1 MAISMSRRERTI
13 LIVTIVVGA
22 VALVY
27 RFGLQDVFNTLT
39 SASDQL
45 AQEEKTYREYIQD
58 LKRKD
63 AVDRDYQKLERSYSI
78 GLQGTKE
85 FTGGIEQN
93 FAAFGMTGTRY
104 DPPEEALVEG
114 AEDYGYVKLRIRC
127 DGEIEMIRKMLTL
140 FDKQALL
147 VEELKLT
154 GQLDFP
160 RIGVD
165 VRVSQIVK
173 TSPEMRAKM
182 EKQPRASG
190 TVIRP
195 RARQPVGE

>member
-13 LIVTIVVGA
+13 LVVTLAVIAVG
-22 VALVY
+22 LVY
-27 RFGLQDVFNTLT
+27 RFGLQDAFSSLT
-39 SASDQL
+39 AGSEQL
-45 AQEEKTYREYIQD
+45 AQEGKTYKEYIED

-63 AVDRDYQKLERSYSI
+63 AVDRDYQKLEQNYSI
-78 GLQGTKE
+78 SLQGTKE

-127 DGEIEMIRKMLTL
+127 DGTIEMIRRMLAY

-147 VEELKLT
+147 VEDLKLS
-154 GQLDFP
+154 GQLDSD
-160 RIGVD
+160 RISVD

-182 EKQPRASG
+182 EKQPRVAG
-190 TVIRP
+190 TVVRP
-195 RARQPVGE
+195 RARTPVGE